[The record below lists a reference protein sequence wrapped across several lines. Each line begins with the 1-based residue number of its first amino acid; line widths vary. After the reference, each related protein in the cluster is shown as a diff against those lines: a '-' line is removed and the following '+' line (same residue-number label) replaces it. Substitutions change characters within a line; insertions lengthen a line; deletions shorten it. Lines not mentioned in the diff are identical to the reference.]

1 MGCMETALEPDPSQ
15 SKSSRSTIKDAGDDD
30 VIMEDAV
37 KSSSP
42 VYALARELLFRCFT
56 CKRLAHYSHLPTPPM
71 LEPDCSVADIA
82 EHYQRMKSW
91 LCADCS
97 SYRYSLDKIL
107 AWRPYPADA
116 VEVSTDPKGIPNYK
130 AQLPREY
137 LVKWSGRS
145 YRRVQ
150 WVPHMWLVST
160 NPLKLKNFIS
170 GGSKVE
176 LLQEPAVDQDATE
189 VDVGPTSLFE
199 NEPESRGGSVKASDD
214 TAKTWLSALPDAE
227 RRIPLPWKNV
237 DRVLDIVLWRPTTS
251 KQASRR
257 TGRRLFS
264 KQDHEDSSNVDDERV
279 HLAHLIFEQGEEP
292 PAHLTET
299 VKEWETHSDLEKS
312 GIDHVVWAFIK
323 WEELGYDEGKALFV
337 SYTQHLHKSKY
348 KLHGMLL
355 LGPEKITMRVLEEPS
370 INLSIHGAFLFQS
383 MTALTGMS
391 LTTVLST
398 VFENIYCKTLQSW
411 TSVLLLILNSCRS
424 R

>member
-15 SKSSRSTIKDAGDDD
+15 SKSSRLAINDAGDDD

-82 EHYQRMKSW
+82 EHFQQMKSW

-97 SYRYSLDKIL
+97 SFKYGVDKIL
-107 AWRPYPADA
+107 AWRPYPANA
-116 VEVSTDPKGIPNYK
+116 VEASAEGIPNYK

-137 LVKWSGRS
+137 LIKWSGRS

-160 NPLKLKNFIS
+160 NPSRLKNFIS

-176 LLQEPAVDQDATE
+176 LLAEPAVDQDAVE
-189 VDVGPTSLFE
+189 VDAGPITLFE
-199 NEPESRGGSVKASDD
+199 NEPDSRGGSVKASDD
-214 TAKTWLSALPDAE
+214 TVKTWLSALPDAE

-237 DRVLDIVLWRPTTS
+237 DRVLDIVLWRPKRL
-251 KQASRR
+251 KQASYRK
-257 TGRRLFS
+257 GRRILS
-264 KQDHEDSSNVDDERV
+264 KGDDEEESSNEDDERI
-279 HLAHLIFEQGEEP
+279 HFSNLIFDRGEEP

-299 VKEWETHSDLEKS
+299 VKEWETHSALENS
-312 GIDHVVWAFIK
+312 DIEHVVWAFIK
-323 WEELGYDEGKALFV
+323 WEELGYDEGKTPFG
-337 SYTQHLHKSKY
+337 SY
-348 KLHGMLL
+348 
-355 LGPEKITMRVLEEPS
+355 P
-370 INLSIHGAFLFQS
+370 
-383 MTALTGMS
+383 
-391 LTTVLST
+391 
-398 VFENIYCKTLQSW
+398 
-411 TSVLLLILNSCRS
+411 
-424 R
+424 